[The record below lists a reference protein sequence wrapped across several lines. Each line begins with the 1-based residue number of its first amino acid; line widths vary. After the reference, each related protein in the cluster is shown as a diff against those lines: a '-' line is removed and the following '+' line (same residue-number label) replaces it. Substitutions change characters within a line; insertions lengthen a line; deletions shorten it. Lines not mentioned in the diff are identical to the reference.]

1 MASAKVDV
9 AGETLASIGE
19 GLLVLVAAAIGD
31 EAASAR
37 SMSEKI
43 AKLRIFGDEQG
54 KMNRSV
60 LEVGGEVLLVSQFTL
75 LADVSR
81 GRRPSF
87 VQAAPGEMAEPLLD
101 QLAGHLR
108 AAGLSVQT
116 GSFGANM
123 QVHLTNDG
131 PVTIIID
138 S

>member
-19 GLLVLVAAAIGD
+19 GLLVLVAAAIDD

-37 SMSEKI
+37 RMSEKI